1 MASAAMFSTQSW
13 RNRRHICLECALEW
27 ECGTGKARR
36 FSMAVPSDQTPPCPK
51 CRNKTEVRHRKVSYR
66 TQQQAG
72 SAAAKQVP
80 DSTVYTIRCVKDG
93 CGHMFTRTVKHAR

>member
-1 MASAAMFSTQSW
+1 MAA
-13 RNRRHICLECALEW
+13 
-27 ECGTGKARR
+27 
-36 FSMAVPSDQTPPCPK
+36 PSDQIPPCPK
-51 CRNKTEVRHRKVSYR
+51 CGNKTEVIDRKVSYR

-80 DSTVYTIRCVKDG
+80 DSTAYTIRCVKDG